1 MFHIMMLLNN
11 YQDIKKFENREL
23 FFAIYKSI
31 LYRNNLAIC
40 NIRGN
45 NFVEKNKFNRKG
57 L

>member
-11 YQDIKKFENREL
+11 YQDIKNLKIEN

-45 NFVEKNKFNRKG
+45 NFVEKNKFKRKG